1 MQLSTAV
8 CTPVPCKL
16 SFRRRRHR
24 PNPPPPPQGDAPSLD
39 AHMRGL
45 VARQGLEA
53 EGSFCVLDLGKA
65 QRLHAAWA
73 EALPRVRPFY
83 EVK

>member
-1 MQLSTAV
+1 
-8 CTPVPCKL
+8 
-16 SFRRRRHR
+16 
-24 PNPPPPPQGDAPSLD
+24 
-39 AHMRGL
+39 MRGL